1 MAGKWYSKEEKPNTL
16 SECDQGNAS
25 VKENIAFIPKQFVN
39 EHIFHYLII

>member
-1 MAGKWYSKEEKPNTL
+1 MAGNWYSKEEKRNIF